1 MILALTRRYRFSASH
16 RLNCPQL
23 NEAGNR
29 ELYGKCNNPYGHGHD
44 YVLEVSVRGAL
55 DAETGRVVDVRRL
68 DSLVRA
74 RVLDAF
80 DHKNLN
86 QEVAEFGETVP
97 TTENLAVVVER
108 RLAEDWA
115 RAFPYGPAL
124 ETILIRETK
133 NNTVNLVL

>member
-1 MILALTRRYRFSASH
+1 MTRRYRFSASH
-16 RLNCPQL
+16 RLHCAQL
-23 NEAGNR
+23 SDAGNR

-55 DAETGRVVDVRRL
+55 DSETGRVVDVRRL
-68 DSLVRA
+68 DGLVQT

-86 QEVAEFGETVP
+86 ADVAEFALTVP

-108 RLAEDWA
+108 RLSENWP
-115 RAFPYGPAL
+115 RAFPEGPAL
-124 ETILIRETK
+124 DGVLIRETK
-133 NNTVNLVL
+133 NNTVNLSL